1 MADQSRAK
9 EAAVA
14 VSADDGGSE
23 TRSGRLEL
31 RGGNG
36 GVAVGVCPSPGLTY
50 LDFGG
55 GGEW

>member
-9 EAAVA
+9 KAAVA

-31 RGGNG
+31 REGNG
-36 GVAVGVCPSPGLTY
+36 GRGRFLPKPGFDVSRL
-50 LDFGG
+50 
-55 GGEW
+55 WRWW